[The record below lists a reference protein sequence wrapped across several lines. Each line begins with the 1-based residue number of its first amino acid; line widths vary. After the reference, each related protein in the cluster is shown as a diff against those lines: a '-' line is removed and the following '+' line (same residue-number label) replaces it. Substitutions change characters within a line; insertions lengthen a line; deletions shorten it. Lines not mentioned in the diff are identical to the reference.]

1 MGLALGDADV
11 GVLVEALLGIDPDV
25 GEPPLADLVLELFEV
40 VSTVVVVE
48 EGVGQRLVDGVTLVV
63 VNNQTVLIA
72 PMGEKTKKNRRS
84 DQKTFPSKNI
94 SLLQV
99 ILFLSSFE
107 GGTLMQLMA
116 SGLMDFHGLSGY
128 MK

>member
-48 EGVGQRLVDGVTLVV
+48 EGVGQRLVDGVPLVV
-63 VNNQTVLIA
+63 VDNQTVLIA
-72 PMGEKTKKNRRS
+72 PMGEKTKKN
-84 DQKTFPSKNI
+84 
-94 SLLQV
+94 
-99 ILFLSSFE
+99 
-107 GGTLMQLMA
+107 
-116 SGLMDFHGLSGY
+116 
-128 MK
+128 